1 MRYALSMKHCIISF
15 FTLFVF
21 ISCGGKKGELRITG
35 EIKGLNNAALTMYS
49 RDGVFQGID
58 TLHVIQGKID
68 WTCPYSKIGGSITI
82 VYPTFSTLTVF
93 GSSGDV
99 IVIEG
104 DAKQLNAT
112 KVKGN
117 IANESYTLLRAQID
131 KVNSATKDSLVNDF
145 ISKNPESPVSRFLQL
160 EKLAK
165 QKPKA
170 ISIGEKLPVFSLVTR
185 KGDTITTDSL
195 SKKYS
200 LITFWANWRG
210 GISTMNTRIR
220 RLRRQAKVPLE
231 CISYNMD
238 VNATILA
245 YIERTDT
252 ITWHSFADQQVF
264 LSPLASQFG
273 IRDIPYYILADTTCT
288 IIASGKDWQTDI
300 EPHLPLI
307 TSPQE
312 KEENKK

>member
-1 MRYALSMKHCIISF
+1 MRYALSIKHCIISF
-15 FTLFVF
+15 FTLLVF

-35 EIKGLNNAALTMYS
+35 EIKGLNNAALTIYS

-58 TLHVIQGKID
+58 TLHVTQGKID
-68 WTCPYSKIGGSITI
+68 WSCPYSKVGGSITI

-104 DAKQLNAT
+104 DAKQLSAT

-117 IANESYTLLRAQID
+117 IDNEAYTLLRTQMD
-131 KVNSATKDSLVNDF
+131 KASSATKDSLANDF

-165 QKPKA
+165 QKPNA
-170 ISIGEKLPVFSLVTR
+170 ISVGEKLPDFSLVTR
-185 KGDTITTDSL
+185 QGDTITTDSFN
-195 SKKYS
+195 KKYT
-200 LITFWANWRG
+200 LIAFWANWRG
-210 GISTMNTRIR
+210 GIGTMNTRIR
-220 RLRRQAKVPLE
+220 RLRRQAKAPLE

-245 YIERTDT
+245 YIERTDS
-252 ITWHSFADQQVF
+252 ITWHSYADQQVF
-264 LSPLASQFG
+264 QSPLASKLG
-273 IRDIPYYILADTTCT
+273 IRDIPYYILTDTTST
-288 IIASGKDWQTDI
+288 IIASGKDWKTDI
-300 EPHLPLI
+300 EPYLPLI

-312 KEENKK
+312 EEVNKK